1 MSHYEKRLEADLWK
15 IRDSLSTIS
24 SQIESALK
32 NAIQALLSGDDKL
45 AYSVMLGDRP
55 INRAVRRLDKMC
67 HSFIALHLP
76 SAGHLRFISSVM
88 RVGIALERIGDYS
101 VTICRQAV
109 QLVRPP
115 HEILARE
122 LELMADQA
130 RQILNKALTA
140 FLTSNA
146 DMAKT
151 TISMC
156 DQTARIFDAAFESL
170 ANSEGDWTKKEL
182 FALLVVCNMLLR
194 VSDQAKNLCEE
205 TIFAVTGESKDPGVY
220 RILFIDED
228 NSCLGQMAE
237 AIARKNFPHCGEFS
251 SAGRVAAGAL
261 NPHLVPFM
269 EKRGI
274 DMSAAAP
281 KQLNTDPSFLG
292 LHYVIVSLQGPVK
305 SYMQAVPF
313 HSIAQEW
320 EVGEPPA
327 PDATPEEAE
336 EALESIYREIAP
348 LVHDLI
354 EKLRGVKAPCRVAS

>member
-15 IRDSLSTIS
+15 IRDSLSTIAA
-24 SQIESALK
+24 QIEDALK
-32 NAIQALLSGDDKL
+32 NAITALLTGDDKL
-45 AYSVMLGDRP
+45 AYDIMLGDRP

-88 RVGIALERIGDYS
+88 RVGIALERIGDYA

-122 LELMADQA
+122 LELMAEQS
-130 RQILNKALTA
+130 RQILNKALTS

-146 DMAKT
+146 DMAKA
-151 TISMC
+151 TIGLT
-156 DQTARIFDAAFESL
+156 DQTARIFDTAFESL

-220 RILFIDED
+220 RILFIDSD
-228 NSCLGQMAE
+228 NACLSQMAE
-237 AIARKNFPHCGEFS
+237 AIARKNFPHCGEFV
-251 SAGRVAAGAL
+251 SAGRQAAPAL
-261 NPHLVPFM
+261 NPHLVPFL

-281 KQLNTDPSFLG
+281 SPSTPTRSSWA
-292 LHYVIVSLQGPVK
+292 VITS
-305 SYMQAVPF
+305 S
-313 HSIAQEW
+313 S
-320 EVGEPPA
+320 
-327 PDATPEEAE
+327 
-336 EALESIYREIAP
+336 
-348 LVHDLI
+348 
-354 EKLRGVKAPCRVAS
+354 ASKGR